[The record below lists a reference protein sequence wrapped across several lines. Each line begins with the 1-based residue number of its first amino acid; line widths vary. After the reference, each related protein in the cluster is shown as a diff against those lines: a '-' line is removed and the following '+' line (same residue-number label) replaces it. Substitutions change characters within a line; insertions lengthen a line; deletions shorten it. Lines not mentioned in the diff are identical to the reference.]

1 MAARRSGWIAWSG
14 ISLAGLS
21 LLLVVV
27 NIALAVVNARTQGE
41 VEARQ
46 RFIAD
51 GPQYR
56 QIAEALI
63 HSLDAAAAAT
73 NDPALIA
80 MMQRHGLN
88 PANSDNTLSHA
99 PARQTR

>member
-1 MAARRSGWIAWSG
+1 MTGRQTRWLAWGS

-27 NIALAVVNARTQGE
+27 NIVLALVNARTQAE
-41 VEARQ
+41 VAARQ

-51 GPQYR
+51 TPQYNA
-56 QIAEALI
+56 IGEALV

-73 NDPALIA
+73 NDQTLIA

-88 PANSDNTLSHA
+88 PVGEA
-99 PARQTR
+99 PAKRAR